1 MVRRQGEQVGQT
13 GGRGRPLAKDRAT
26 TGQKEPDNRVNLKAG
41 QPVLA
46 GQILEPGN
54 RANVGGP
61 SGPPNPPAFPGGF
74 APRTPRPQ
82 FL

>member
-46 GQILEPGN
+46 GQILKPGN

-61 SGPPNPPAFPGGF
+61 SSPPNLPAHLGDSPPQNP
-74 APRTPRPQ
+74 
-82 FL
+82 